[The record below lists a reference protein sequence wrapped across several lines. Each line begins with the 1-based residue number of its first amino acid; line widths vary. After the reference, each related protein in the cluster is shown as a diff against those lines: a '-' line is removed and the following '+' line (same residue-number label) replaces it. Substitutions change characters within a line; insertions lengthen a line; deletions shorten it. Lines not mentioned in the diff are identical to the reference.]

1 MAHFVICK
9 YCGQRFNRDVEPFV
23 EVGSRRYAHKDCA
36 DKVDAS
42 MTQEEKDYYKLEEY
56 IKKLFSIDTIS
67 AKIKKQ
73 IHDFRQEYG
82 YTYSGMLKTL
92 YWWYEIKDNSIEL
105 SQEGI
110 GIVPFVYNQAEKY
123 FYALYM
129 AKMFNDGME
138 EYKPKVEEVEIA
150 SPRVYTQNQIR
161 LFDMDEDD

>member
-92 YWWYEIKDNSIEL
+92 YWWYEIKGNSIEL

-129 AKMFNDGME
+129 AKMFNDGLE

-150 SPRVYTQNQIR
+150 SPRVYTQSQIK

>member
-9 YCGQRFNRDVEPFV
+9 YCGQKFNRDNEPFV
-23 EVGSRRYAHKDCA
+23 EVGSRRYAHKECA

-42 MTQEEKDYYKLEEY
+42 ISPEEKEYIALEEY
-56 IKKLFSIDTIS
+56 IKKLFNINTLS

-92 YWWYEIKDNSIEL
+92 YWWYDIKRNSIEL

-110 GIVPFVYNQAEKY
+110 GIIPFIYNQAEKY

-129 AKMFNDGME
+129 AKLFNDGVD
-138 EYKPKVEEVEIA
+138 EYKPKVEEIEIA
-150 SPRVYTQNQIR
+150 SPRVYTQNQIK
-161 LFDMDEDD
+161 LFDIGEDN